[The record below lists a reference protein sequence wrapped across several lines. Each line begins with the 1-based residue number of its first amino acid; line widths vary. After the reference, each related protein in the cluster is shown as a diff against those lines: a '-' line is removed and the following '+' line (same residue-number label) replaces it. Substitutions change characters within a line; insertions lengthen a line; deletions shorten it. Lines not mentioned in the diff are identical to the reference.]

1 MQVEQTFVMV
11 KPDGVKRGLIG
22 PIITRFE
29 QKGFTLAAIQLRSI
43 DRALAERHYGEL
55 KEKPFFGELVSY
67 LTSGPVCAMIWQG
80 EHAVENARS
89 IIGKTNPV
97 EATPGTI
104 RGDFAMDIAG
114 NIVHGSDSPASAERE
129 IGLFF
134 GSGVN
139 AAAATST
146 VPTHLIAGT
155 DLGHGDRTIH

>member
-29 QKGFTLAAIQLRSI
+29 QKGFELAAISLRTI
-43 DRALAERHYGEL
+43 DRKLAETHYGEL
-55 KEKPFFGELVSY
+55 KSKPFFGELVDY

-80 EHAVENARS
+80 PHAVENARA

-97 EATPGTI
+97 EAGPGTI
-104 RGDFAMDIAG
+104 RGDFGMDISG
-114 NIVHGSDSPASAERE
+114 NIVHGSDSDASAARE

-134 GSGVN
+134 DRDHVAQPSAPLFG
-139 AAAATST
+139 
-146 VPTHLIAGT
+146 GT
-155 DLGHGDRTIH
+155 AVARDEHSIH